1 MLLLVSLKLYYVKTS
16 FFFFIPS
23 VKGVFSL
30 TFFVTEISTKS
41 VHCLNEETTKTCSQR
56 KYCLYQV
63 QNFVEIFL
71 E

>member
-1 MLLLVSLKLYYVKTS
+1 MLHLISLKLYYVKTS

-41 VHCLNEETTKTCSQR
+41 VHSARGNIVCTKF
-56 KYCLYQV
+56 KIL
-63 QNFVEIFL
+63 
-71 E
+71 